1 MAPLRKGEGL
11 ITFVVLLGL
20 IGWLA
25 KVVWQ
30 LRLSRTKGEV
40 RTRKGYVTR
49 TDSPTV
55 FELCV
60 LVYRVHLVVGIGLLI
75 VVLMLAIDQISK

>member
-30 LRLSRTKGEV
+30 LWLSRTKGEV
-40 RTRKGYVTR
+40 RTRNGYVTR
-49 TDSPTV
+49 TDNPTV
-55 FELCV
+55 FELIV
-60 LVYRVHLVVGIGLLI
+60 LVYWVHLIVGIGLLI
-75 VVLMLAIDQISK
+75 VVLMLAVDQISK

>member
-1 MAPLRKGEGL
+1 
-11 ITFVVLLGL
+11 VVSQR
-20 IGWLA
+20 
-25 KVVWQ
+25 VWR

-40 RTRKGYVTR
+40 RTRSGYVTR
-49 TDSPTV
+49 TDNPTV